1 MQYPLSLF
9 LYGEVVESSI
19 HNPEYNTFVQFVAI
33 DDFIRDEIIRFVF
46 EKEREILREKRR

>member
-1 MQYPLSLF
+1 
-9 LYGEVVESSI
+9 VEAGK
-19 HNPEYNTFVQFVAI
+19 HNPEYDTSIQFIAM